1 MYAAGVQRLFVR
13 MAGGRLYAADAA
25 VSQNALEE
33 AQKNFRGLS
42 CSFAGDAYAV
52 YPETLLF
59 DSEALSLPVLKPAQI
74 NLFAAQSGTGLEDLL
89 GAFGYTAYTDFYNEQ
104 DGTVRVFLDD
114 TSTLRLNASGL
125 VQYASTDGSATVSA
139 YDESDITDAAALDA
153 QLDCARLILD
163 AAQRAGDTDTHASLY
178 AVERSGEQ
186 TTLIFLQMYSGVP
199 VLGDADF
206 ATSYSMAVRCARQRF
221 GCRNSADRRQTHG
234 HACKTGGSRSLRR
247 GTRSDGSL
255 PGTGRTVCTEPV
267 LSEKCGRVTA
277 EGR

>member
-1 MYAAGVQRLFVR
+1 M
-13 MAGGRLYAADAA
+13 
-25 VSQNALEE
+25 
-33 AQKNFRGLS
+33 
-42 CSFAGDAYAV
+42 
-52 YPETLLF
+52 
-59 DSEALSLPVLKPAQI
+59 
-74 NLFAAQSGTGLEDLL
+74 
-89 GAFGYTAYTDFYNEQ
+89 
-104 DGTVRVFLDD
+104 FLDD

-206 ATSYSMAVRCARQRF
+206 ATFVF
-221 GCRNSADRRQTHG
+221 DGSALRTATIRLQ
-234 HACKTGGSRSLRR
+234 KFQPTGAWTGWTPSPMPWIPSPGSRSLRR

>member
-1 MYAAGVQRLFVR
+1 MTKAI
-13 MAGGRLYAADAA
+13 
-25 VSQNALEE
+25 S
-33 AQKNFRGLS
+33 
-42 CSFAGDAYAV
+42 
-52 YPETLLF
+52 P
-59 DSEALSLPVLKPAQI
+59 
-74 NLFAAQSGTGLEDLL
+74 
-89 GAFGYTAYTDFYNEQ
+89 
-104 DGTVRVFLDD
+104 
-114 TSTLRLNASGL
+114 
-125 VQYASTDGSATVSA
+125 
-139 YDESDITDAAALDA
+139 DAAALDA

-206 ATSYSMAVRCARQRF
+206 ATFVFDGGASHGNDSAAEI
-221 GCRNSADRRQTHG
+221 SADRRQTHG
-234 HACKTGGSRSLRR
+234 HARKTGGSRSLRR

>member
-1 MYAAGVQRLFVR
+1 MTKA
-13 MAGGRLYAADAA
+13 
-25 VSQNALEE
+25 
-33 AQKNFRGLS
+33 
-42 CSFAGDAYAV
+42 
-52 YPETLLF
+52 
-59 DSEALSLPVLKPAQI
+59 I
-74 NLFAAQSGTGLEDLL
+74 
-89 GAFGYTAYTDFYNEQ
+89 
-104 DGTVRVFLDD
+104 
-114 TSTLRLNASGL
+114 
-125 VQYASTDGSATVSA
+125 SA
-139 YDESDITDAAALDA
+139 DAAALDA

-206 ATSYSMAVRCARQRF
+206 ATFVF
-221 GCRNSADRRQTHG
+221 DGSALRTATIRLQKFQPTGGKPHG
-234 HACKTGGSRSLRR
+234 HARKTGGSRSLRR

>member
-1 MYAAGVQRLFVR
+1 M
-13 MAGGRLYAADAA
+13 
-25 VSQNALEE
+25 
-33 AQKNFRGLS
+33 
-42 CSFAGDAYAV
+42 
-52 YPETLLF
+52 
-59 DSEALSLPVLKPAQI
+59 
-74 NLFAAQSGTGLEDLL
+74 
-89 GAFGYTAYTDFYNEQ
+89 
-104 DGTVRVFLDD
+104 FLDD

-206 ATSYSMAVRCARQRF
+206 ATFVF
-221 GCRNSADRRQTHG
+221 DGSALRTATIRLQKFQPTRRQTHG
-234 HACKTGGSRSLRR
+234 HARKTGGSRSLRR

-255 PGTGRTVCTEPV
+255 PGTGRTVCTESV